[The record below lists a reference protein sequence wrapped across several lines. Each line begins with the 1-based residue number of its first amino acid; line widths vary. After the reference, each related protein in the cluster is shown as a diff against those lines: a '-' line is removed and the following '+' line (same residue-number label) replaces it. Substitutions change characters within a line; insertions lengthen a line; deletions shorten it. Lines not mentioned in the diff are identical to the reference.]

1 MKKKAAAPAAKA
13 TEEPTRI
20 VVHIKADQEDK
31 PEAAKPAKKEATAS
45 SAALLEKF
53 DNQAPAFSSRAL
65 PSISLDDNDDFQGSV
80 VEFENSVA
88 SSKQM
93 IDDKL
98 SGADKIRLPS
108 SEDDDS
114 LVQIKKKG
122 RSTSQKSSRYL
133 IGSIWWYT

>member
-1 MKKKAAAPAAKA
+1 MIKKAAAPAAKA
-13 TEEPTRI
+13 KEEPTRI

-45 SAALLEKF
+45 SSALLEKL
-53 DNQAPAFSSRAL
+53 DSQAPAFSGRSL
-65 PSISLDDNDDFQGSV
+65 TPSISIDDNDDFQGSV
-80 VEFENSVA
+80 VDFESSVA

-122 RSTSQKSSRYL
+122 KRTSQKSSRYL
-133 IGSIWWYT
+133 IGSI